1 MKAIVRAICI
11 AVLVGNSA
19 WAGASSPVS
28 IQSRAS
34 DTDGARKNGADVG
47 MISARKHELPMPH
60 RPSPLPPT
68 QAERKY
74 DLPSSDRLRPDTGER
89 IFPWLMLNQCRY
101 AMRRTEAMR
110 SDLPLL
116 IAALRERNGDKD
128 SDTRAAVDL
137 LKQIQTGRTD

>member
-19 WAGASSPVS
+19 WAGASSPAS

-68 QAERKY
+68 LAERKY
-74 DLPSSDRLRPDTGER
+74 HLPSSDRLRPEL
-89 IFPWLMLNQCRY
+89 IPPEL
-101 AMRRTEAMR
+101 RR
-110 SDLPLL
+110 S
-116 IAALRERNGDKD
+116 IAIDGQAANDKACGDMTALVGHQGNAL
-128 SDTRAAVDL
+128 AA
-137 LKQIQTGRTD
+137 